1 MNKPIKIKLNV
12 TALDKSAFFR
22 AGSGAIYVDL
32 VAWPVKESKFGETHI
47 VRQDFG
53 RDDERGKGA
62 AIAGRLTVPDAPL
75 PTATGIE
82 RLTQPT
88 SYSAPQPD
96 AEEDIPF

>member
-1 MNKPIKIKLNV
+1 MNKPIKIKLDV
-12 TALDKSAFFR
+12 TRLDKSAFFR
-22 AGSGAIYVDL
+22 SDKGGIYVDL
-32 VAWPVKESKFGETHI
+32 VAWPVRESKFGETHI

-53 RDDERGKGA
+53 RDDERARTA

-82 RLTQPT
+82 RLTPPT
-88 SYSAPQPD
+88 TYSAPQPD